1 MSKKKELNRAEKV
14 RRRRGRIREQE
25 IKDKPVLKPVSAIR
39 PSEETSFIGTKKR
52 KVKTQRYEATAL
64 APTNEALRPR
74 ANKENARTLSMPELR
89 IEWRAVSAAL
99 IIFLGV
105 GLYLLFT
112 SPYFMVAPP
121 KIRGNQHLPSEE
133 IANALALDG
142 QNIFSIVPEKLER
155 DLLLKHPGLAGVE
168 ITLSL
173 PNVAS
178 VSVQER
184 QPALIWQQDGKAAWV
199 DLEGVA
205 FRATSH
211 VEGLITVSALG
222 SPPAPAVDIST
233 LNELAPPPFIEPKT
247 VLALQALVAHV
258 PAGTVIVYDPKS
270 GLGWIDSRGWT
281 VELGDITEE
290 IGLKL
295 RLYERMLGWFEH
307 NNVRP
312 ILVNLEY
319 PHAPYYR
326 TEPK

>member
-1 MSKKKELNRAEKV
+1 MSEKKELSRAEKV
-14 RRRRGRIREQE
+14 RQRRGRIRVQE
-25 IKDKPVLKPVSAIR
+25 IKDKPVLKPVSPIR
-39 PSEETSFIGTKKR
+39 PTEETSFIGAKKR
-52 KVKTQRYEATAL
+52 KVKIQRYEATAL
-64 APTNEALRPR
+64 APASEGLRPR
-74 ANKENARTLSMPELR
+74 PRESARSFAMPELR
-89 IEWRAVSAAL
+89 IEWRAASAAL
-99 IIFLGV
+99 VIFLGV
-105 GLYLLFT
+105 ALYLLFT

-121 KIRGNQHLPSEE
+121 QIRGNQYLPAEE
-133 IANALALDG
+133 IANTIALDG
-142 QNIFSIVPEKLER
+142 QNIFNIVPEKLER
-155 DLLLKHPGLAGVE
+155 DLLLAHPGLADVE

-178 VSVQER
+178 VTVQER

-205 FRATSH
+205 FRAISH

-222 SPPAPAVDIST
+222 SPPAPAVDTST
-233 LNELAPPPFIEPKT
+233 RSELAPPPFIEPET
-247 VLALQALVAHV
+247 VIALQALVAHV

-295 RLYERMLGWFEH
+295 RLYETMLSWFEQ